1 MILYQL
7 LRPYAYLQIEHPKKY
22 IYDWVIP
29 FLLTA
34 FFLVICLIFV
44 DYDNYFSSSGLI
56 SKFLDFVEI
65 LPGFYI
71 AALAAI
77 ATFQRNDIDQH
88 MPNPAPKLNI
98 KIKGKDQNIELTR
111 RRFLCMLFSFLT
123 AHTIIFAI
131 LAILLIQIVPE
142 TMHYTSQRCLSLS
155 WVDCR
160 MTISI
165 IYLLPISFIF
175 WQIIT
180 ATFHG
185 LYYLGDRLHQPD

>member
-111 RRFLCMLFSFLT
+111 RRFLCG
-123 AHTIIFAI
+123 
-131 LAILLIQIVPE
+131 
-142 TMHYTSQRCLSLS
+142 R
-155 WVDCR
+155 
-160 MTISI
+160 
-165 IYLLPISFIF
+165 
-175 WQIIT
+175 
-180 ATFHG
+180 G
-185 LYYLGDRLHQPD
+185 LH